1 MGEHHAGRLLGHG
14 LEVPG
19 DEAAVS
25 GAAHEL
31 LALVMPAEA
40 GELLGALVHLL
51 LLLCAQVPQGYE
63 AAAESN
69 QKFGRIRGIFWGF
82 KARHQTSISSDIC
95 LFTRDVKHVTW
106 MMGDGDADCLVP
118 VDDVG

>member
-1 MGEHHAGRLLGHG
+1 MLSCLTDLVNRGEGPCICPLLPMGEHNAGRLLGHG
-14 LEVPG
+14 LDVPG

-25 GAAHEL
+25 AAADEL

-40 GELLGALVHLL
+40 GELLGALVHVL
-51 LLLCAQVPQGYE
+51 LLLCAQVPEGYQ

-82 KARHQTSISSDIC
+82 KARHQT
-95 LFTRDVKHVTW
+95 
-106 MMGDGDADCLVP
+106 
-118 VDDVG
+118 